1 MLNQIKYYFSK
12 NDYFYYITISL
23 FIFIFL
29 DRSKLFNYDNILSLL
44 VTITIVYLLLN
55 KFINNKKI
63 KFNMLNSEIYEK
75 FNFKKYPFLNY
86 DFNILRVLGNLESI
100 YKVNKVEY
108 KNLLRSCN
116 DFFKYYHDFLKTL
129 AYRKQIFDLAYQS
142 SKDILNNIN
151 NMGICVIDDTKE
163 DLLKKNFSNV
173 TQILSRYLLKLKN
186 INNLELL
193 NKNLNTSDNFIHY
206 SLENGYEVY
215 NDNYNVY

>member
-12 NDYFYYITISL
+12 NDYFYYITIFL

-44 VTITIVYLLLN
+44 LTITIVYLHLN

-86 DFNILRVLGNLESI
+86 DVNILIVLGDLENI
-100 YKVNKVEY
+100 YKVNKIEY
-108 KNLLRSCN
+108 KSLLKSCN
-116 DFFKYYHDFLKTL
+116 EFFKYYHDFLQTS

-142 SKDILNNIN
+142 SKDILNNMN
-151 NMGICVIDDTKE
+151 NMGICVIDNTKE

-173 TQILSRYLLKLKN
+173 TQILSSYLLKLKN
-186 INNLELL
+186 INNSEFV
-193 NKNLNTSDNFIHY
+193 NKNLNTSDNFIHFP
-206 SLENGYEVY
+206 LENGYEVY